1 MAEKRIAQ
9 PIEPTIYAH
18 SRPGRRGYLPP
29 KPEVPTKPLDDLLP
43 ASLRRDNPP
52 ALPEVDLPT
61 LARHYVR
68 LSNLNYNIEKG
79 FYPLGSCTMKYNPRI
94 ADQAAALP
102 GVNRL
107 HPLLPGSLLQP
118 ALKMLGELKH
128 DLGELTGMDSFT
140 LQPAAG
146 AQGEFAAIKMI
157 RAYHLEKG
165 NPRKIL
171 LVADSAH
178 GTNPAS
184 ATMCSYQVV
193 VVKSDERGNVS
204 LDDLKEKLSEDVA
217 AFMLTNP
224 NTLGLFEENIL
235 EIARLVH
242 SVGGQLYYD
251 GANLNA
257 ILGRI
262 RPGDMGFD
270 AVHLNLHK
278 TFGTPHGGGGPGA
291 GPVGVKA
298 HLAKYLPLPT
308 IEPDGENYRLDF
320 DRPDSIGKLT
330 AFWGHFLVNLRAWV
344 YIRHLGLAGLRRV
357 SEFAVLNANYLM
369 ALLKDVLHLPFDRIC
384 MHEFVLSAGQLK
396 EELGVATL
404 DISKRLIDHGFH
416 PPTNYF
422 PLIVPEALMIEP
434 TETESRETLEA
445 FAEVLK
451 TIIAEAKSDPE
462 LLHGAPYN
470 APIRRVDEAQAV
482 RDLNITYSE

>member
-1 MAEKRIAQ
+1 MANARNTQ
-9 PIEPTIYAH
+9 PIEPVIYAH
-18 SRPGRRGYLPP
+18 SRSGRRGYLPP
-29 KPEVPTKPLDDLLP
+29 KPTVPTKTLDELLP
-43 ASLRRDNPP
+43 ASLRREKAP

-68 LSNLNYNIEKG
+68 LSDLNHCIEKG

-94 ADQAAALP
+94 ADLAAALP

-107 HPLLPGSLLQP
+107 HPFLPEKLLQP
-118 ALKMLGELKH
+118 ALKMLSELEH
-128 DLGELTGMDSFT
+128 DLGELTGMDCFT

-146 AQGEFAAIKMI
+146 AQGELTAIKMI
-157 RAYHLEKG
+157 RAYHQAKG

-184 ATMCSYQVV
+184 ATMCSYEVV

-235 EIARLVH
+235 EVARLVH

-257 ILGRI
+257 ILGRL

-291 GPVGVKA
+291 GPVGVRE
-298 HLAKYLPLPT
+298 HLAKYLPRPT
-308 IEPDGENYRLDF
+308 IEADDNGYRLDF

-369 ALLKDVLHLPFDRIC
+369 ALLKEMLYLPFDRTC
-384 MHEFVLSAGQLK
+384 MHEFVLSASQVK
-396 EELGVATL
+396 EELGIATL

-445 FAEVLK
+445 FAEVLR
-451 TIIAEAKSDPE
+451 TILEEAKTEPE
-462 LLHGAPYN
+462 LLRNAPFN

-482 RDLNITYSE
+482 RDLNITYPE